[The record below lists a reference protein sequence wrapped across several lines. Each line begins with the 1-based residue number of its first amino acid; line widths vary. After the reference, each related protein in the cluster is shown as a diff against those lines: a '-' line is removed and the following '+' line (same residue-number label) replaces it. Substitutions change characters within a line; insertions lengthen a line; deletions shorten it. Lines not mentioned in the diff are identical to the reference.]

1 MERIK
6 QMSLKKSL
14 FALVFIFLLGGLL
27 LAFLSYQLCVNVIDN
42 NGYYHITY
50 ATEELAA
57 NQVSIQHPQYE
68 IWSFLQYFLPVV
80 CIIVS
85 LVLSNIVFYNIK
97 LKKPIAILQ
106 SSAERIRQQNLNFTV
121 KKVFNDEL
129 GELATAFDSMREE
142 LYKNN
147 QELWRQMEE
156 RKRLNAAFAH
166 DLRNPV
172 TVLKGSAKMLDSQL
186 KQGGLTI
193 ENAVETI
200 SLITQYTGRIESYI
214 EAMTGAQKLEAVKFE
229 PKPIYWSELTAELK
243 SSLSIIGTEMDKKIS
258 FYCDGEN
265 RQINIDGSII
275 HNTAE
280 NLVNNALRFAKNE
293 VSISLLC
300 DDKKITMIITDDGAG
315 FSPAVL
321 KQGAIPF
328 LRGDD
333 GDPSAHFGMGLYI
346 CRLQCEKHGGNLILE
361 NLDKGAKV
369 TATFFF

>member
-1 MERIK
+1 MEWIK

-14 FALVFIFLLGGLL
+14 FTMVFMFLLGGLL
-27 LAFLSYQLCVNVIDN
+27 LAFLSYQLCANIIDN
-42 NGYYHITY
+42 NGYYEIVY
-50 ATEELAA
+50 ATEENVA
-57 NQVSIQHPQYE
+57 NQVVIQHPQYE
-68 IWSFLQYFLPVV
+68 IWSFLQYSMPVA
-80 CIIVS
+80 CIVFS
-85 LVLSNIVFYNIK
+85 LVLSNVVFYNVK
-97 LKKPIAILQ
+97 LKKPIVILQ
-106 SSAERIRQQNLNFTV
+106 NSAERIRQQDLDFV
-121 KKVFNDEL
+121 VEKVFNDEL
-129 GELATAFDSMREE
+129 GELSTAFEIMREE

-186 KQGGLTI
+186 KKSTLTI
-193 ENAVETI
+193 ENAGETI

-229 PKPIYWSELTAELK
+229 PKPMYWSELTAELK
-243 SSLSIIGTEMDKKIS
+243 NSLSIIGMEMNKRIS
-258 FYCDGEN
+258 FFCDGEN
-265 RQINIDGSII
+265 RQINVDRFII
-275 HNTAE
+275 HNTVE
-280 NLVNNALRFAKNE
+280 NIVNNALRFAKNE
-293 VSISLLC
+293 VSFDLSY
-300 DDKKITMIITDDGAG
+300 DDKKVTIIVTDDGTG

-328 LRGDD
+328 LRADD